1 MPCRQLDWRL
11 KAARRKKTRPW
22 KLGTARKNFYVKRL
36 KSDLVT
42 FQINLKKIM
51 VLLNPREG
59 RGKENGLGI
68 AFILPA
74 TGSESTRQTTLRE
87 GEAGGKHCNVFFNSP
102 HESWFHG
109 PLWFYKLDKDKRK
122 KMHHWDRTHKTF
134 TNPFPP
140 TPTNTGFTSPRHWL
154 YQVTLT
160 ASASNSILSHC
171 KAWLAPSPPLSTP
184 LATDVQTEVICG
196 TGQICKASAQ
206 ELVPLLVL
214 PSCPL
219 RGLAHKSGVL
229 PEAGA
234 IYM

>member
-1 MPCRQLDWRL
+1 
-11 KAARRKKTRPW
+11 
-22 KLGTARKNFYVKRL
+22 
-36 KSDLVT
+36 
-42 FQINLKKIM
+42 M

-74 TGSESTRQTTLRE
+74 TGSESTRQITLRE

-109 PLWFYKLDKDKRK
+109 PLWFYKLEKDKRK
-122 KMHHWDRTHKTF
+122 KNAPLRQDTQNLYKSIPSHSYKHWVHQPKALTVPD
-134 TNPFPP
+134 
-140 TPTNTGFTSPRHWL
+140 NTDSL
-154 YQVTLT
+154 CL
-160 ASASNSILSHC
+160 NSILSHC

-214 PSCPL
+214 PPCPL
-219 RGLAHKSGVL
+219 RGLPHKSGVL
-229 PEAGA
+229 PEARA